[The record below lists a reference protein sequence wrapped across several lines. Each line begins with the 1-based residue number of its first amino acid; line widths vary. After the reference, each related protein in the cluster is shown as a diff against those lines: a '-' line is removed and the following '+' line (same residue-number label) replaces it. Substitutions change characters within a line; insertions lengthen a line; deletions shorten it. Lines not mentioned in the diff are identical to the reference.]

1 MGRNLHNGRAKRGGF
16 TLIEILIVI
25 GIITVLITL
34 TAAATIRFIATQQV
48 KNTEA
53 TIDKVNGEFKHQWDE
68 VIKAAKKE
76 PPCLTAQTL
85 ANGDPYIARVIHI
98 KLRLKQEFP
107 MSYYEVFHQD
117 PSLLPIQEYIDKLNQ
132 AGVFDVGT
140 ISPPPAQLP
149 YPSQDENSACF
160 VMALQRSRG
169 GKGTN
174 LDDLLG
180 PAIQGSTS
188 IQTITTPPPGSTTT
202 SVVLKKALPI
212 IIDAW
217 EAPIVFYRWPTG
229 NADVDGSGPSLS
241 TVPAVRPEQRDTQ
254 DPEGKL
260 QDLQTWWPQFH
271 VQFEQICHSVSKVQ
285 NGQNG
290 PYAYYMVPVIASGG
304 PDRVLGI
311 QPVSVDQPDQMQTA
325 IQNNESDNLYSY
337 RLRLGGR
344 GD

>member
-1 MGRNLHNGRAKRGGF
+1 V
-16 TLIEILIVI
+16 VI

-53 TIDKVNGEFKHQWDE
+53 TIYKVDSEFRRQWAE
-68 VIKAAKKE
+68 VVKTALTKE
-76 PPCLTAQTL
+76 NPCLTAQTL
-85 ANGDPYIARVIHI
+85 ANFDPKIARIIHV

-117 PSLLPIQEYIDKLNQ
+117 PTLPPIQEYIDKLNQ
-132 AGVFDVGT
+132 AGVFDVGS
-140 ISPPPAQLP
+140 ISPPPPQLP
-149 YPSQDENSACF
+149 YAAPDENSACL

-180 PAIQGSTS
+180 PGIAGSTS
-188 IQTITTPPPGSTTT
+188 TQTIVPTPGSVQSPRPLTR
-202 SVVLKKALPI
+202 ALPI

-217 EAPIVFYRWPTG
+217 ESPIVFYRWPTG
-229 NADVDGSGPSLS
+229 NADVDGSGPGLNS
-241 TVPAVRPEQRDTQ
+241 VPAVRLEQRDPQ
-254 DPEGKL
+254 DPEGTL
-260 QDLQTWWPQFH
+260 QDLQTWWPTLH
-271 VQFEQICHSVSKVQ
+271 VQFEQLCHSVSKVQ

-290 PYAYYMVPVIASGG
+290 PYAYYLVPVIASAG

-311 QPVSVDQPDQMQTA
+311 QPISVDQPDPMQIA
-325 IQNNESDNLYSY
+325 IQNNENDNLYSY
-337 RLRLGGR
+337 RLRLGGK